1 MLFKELN
8 PVERTIFKKVE
19 NPAPVKVV
27 LTGSMKEIEITPDE
41 EFDVTFD
48 MDKYCEDNPD
58 FNDAM
63 NGDYTGFDSFLE
75 KNLIA

>member
-19 NPAPVKVV
+19 NPEPVKVV

>member
-1 MLFKELN
+1 MNKTQKELSTN
-8 PVERTIFKKVE
+8 GLKPKI
-19 NPAPVKVV
+19 VKRVV
-27 LTGSMKEIEITPDE
+27 KLEGEALYLKLGRDKE
-41 EFDVTFD
+41 
-48 MDKYCEDNPD
+48 KSD